1 MDKKDVTLI
10 AVAVVICIIICA
22 LSPYIASGDPDGL
35 EKSAEDSGLA
45 EDFQIGLAEDFQIE
59 EINGIPDAIFP
70 DYAFANDPENQVL
83 QIVALVVGAFVTLIV
98 GYAVAEIVRNR
109 N

>member
-1 MDKKDVTLI
+1 MDKKDTYLI
-10 AVAVVICIIICA
+10 VVAVVICIVICC

-45 EDFQIGLAEDFQIE
+45 EDFAIE
-59 EINGIPDAIFP
+59 EINGIPEAIFP
-70 DYAFANDPENQVL
+70 DYAFANDPDNQAL
-83 QIVALVVGAFVTLIV
+83 QIVALVLGAIITLLL
-98 GYAVAEIVRNR
+98 GYGVAAIVRRR

>member
-1 MDKKDVTLI
+1 MEKKDMALI
-10 AVAVVICIIICA
+10 GVALLICVIICV

-45 EDFQIGLAEDFQIE
+45 EDFSVE
-59 EINGIPDAIFP
+59 EIKGIPDAIFP
-70 DYAFANDPENQVL
+70 DYAFANDPDNQVL
-83 QIVALVVGAFVTLIV
+83 QIVALVIGAIVTLAL
-98 GYAVAEIVRNR
+98 GYAVAEVVRSR

>member
-1 MDKKDVTLI
+1 MDKKDTYLI
-10 AVAVVICIIICA
+10 VVAVVICIVISC

-45 EDFQIGLAEDFQIE
+45 EDFAVE
-59 EINGIPDAIFP
+59 EINGIPEAIFP
-70 DYAFANDPENQVL
+70 DYAFADDPDNQVL
-83 QIVALVVGAFVTLIV
+83 QIVALVIGAIVTLV
-98 GYAVAEIVRNR
+98 LGYAVAEVVRSR

>member
-1 MDKKDVTLI
+1 MDKKDTYLI
-10 AVAVVICIIICA
+10 GVALVICIIICC

-45 EDFQIGLAEDFQIE
+45 EDFAVE

-70 DYAFANDPENQVL
+70 DYAFADDPDNQVL
-83 QIVALVVGAFVTLIV
+83 QIVALVIGAIVTLAL
-98 GYAVAEIVRNR
+98 GYVVAEVVRSR
-109 N
+109 

>member
-1 MDKKDVTLI
+1 MDKKDTYLI
-10 AVAVVICIIICA
+10 VVAVVICIIICC

-45 EDFQIGLAEDFQIE
+45 EDFSIE
-59 EINGIPDAIFP
+59 EISGIPEAIFP
-70 DYAFANDPENQVL
+70 DYAFANEPDNQVL
-83 QIVALVVGAFVTLIV
+83 QIVALVIGTVATLVVGF
-98 GYAVAEIVRNR
+98 AVASIVRRR